1 VVIGH
6 LPAGLIPGRLGQ
18 LRVPAIERKPNLN
31 RVQAVT
37 PRHTAP
43 GLRNAADGDPFEIA
57 DSARWA
63 DVPITAVNVR
73 GLSGYVCA
81 ALSGP

>member
-1 VVIGH
+1 VSA
-6 LPAGLIPGRLGQ
+6 AGVSALVG
-18 LRVPAIERKPNLN
+18 
-31 RVQAVT
+31 T
-37 PRHTAP
+37 PS
-43 GLRNAADGDPFEIA
+43 A